1 MDPARE
7 RSDTIATLESAL
19 VSLERA
25 MSVRL
30 IPPEGASFGYAMRGA
45 RDSSGVVAVRIRDV
59 DGQPH
64 PDRPCA
70 FTTEEPVVRSILTV
84 AKLNPMVRSAAVLQY
99 SDRAL
104 SVLED
109 DLFLDTASF
118 APAPGQPGIS
128 TMDWGIAS
136 VCRKG
141 IPDVIY
147 EKNPEKS
154 RIRLLLFGEDPADV
168 ANNIIICSGRLLHSE
183 L

>member
-1 MDPARE
+1 MDPACE

-19 VSLERA
+19 VSLERS

-59 DGQPH
+59 DGRPH
-64 PDRPCA
+64 PDRPSA
-70 FTTEEPVVRSILTV
+70 FNTEEAVVRNILTV
-84 AKLNPMVRSAAVLQY
+84 TKLNPMVRSAAVLRF

-104 SVLED
+104 AVIED
-109 DLFLDTASF
+109 DLFLDCASYT
-118 APAPGQPGIS
+118 PAPGQLGIS

-136 VCRKG
+136 ACKKG

-147 EKNPEKS
+147 EKNPDKT

>member
-19 VSLERA
+19 VPLEQS

-45 RDSSGVVAVRIRDV
+45 RDSSGVVGANIQNV
-59 DGQPH
+59 DGH
-64 PDRPCA
+64 PRPAGPCA
-70 FTTEEPVVRSILTV
+70 FNTAEPSVRAILTV
-84 AKLNPMVRSAAVLQY
+84 MKLNPMVRSAAVLQF

-104 SVLED
+104 AVLED
-109 DLFLDTASF
+109 DLFLDCASY

-136 VCRKG
+136 ACKKG
-141 IPDVIY
+141 VPDVIY
-147 EKNPEKS
+147 EKNPDKT